1 MLVETLGTESG
12 LVEGAGRRIRGG
24 VKWIVQGGV
33 GSGPRWGWL
42 SERVGDF
49 PGGLGGK
56 GKSVKRW
63 GPGEAER
70 KERIWRMAW

>member
-1 MLVETLGTESG
+1 MRVETLGTESG

-24 VKWIVQGGV
+24 VKWIAHGGV
-33 GSGPRWGWL
+33 GPGPRRGWL
-42 SERVGDF
+42 SVRVGDF

-56 GKSVKRW
+56 GQSVRRW

-70 KERIWRMAW
+70 KEGIWGMAW